1 MLKMIPIQPYRIAI
15 YDVLQIQSTFTIPD
29 HPIDANYLVD
39 AEGDVDLGPTYGK
52 IKVAGM
58 TIEEAKQIIAKK
70 LVVVLQK
77 TEVSVQL
84 AKTSDMQPVTGQYLV
99 GPDGRINLRRYGTL
113 SISGKTVAEA
123 QEAIEK
129 HLAKFF
135 TSPSVS
141 VDVQAF
147 NSQVYYVIT
156 DGAGLGDNIKRMPI
170 CGNETVLDAIA
181 AVGGLSQVSGKKI
194 WIARP
199 SAGNADK
206 GAVLPVD
213 YAGITQRGATATNY
227 QILPGDR
234 IFIEGDPLV
243 AANNALGKKFAPIE
257 RTLGMLSLE
266 THTFYERRGIEQNA
280 AVGEAVKQPQKLLKS
295 EKTEADLSDALY
307 KYLQKVLQTM
317 ESP

>member
-1 MLKMIPIQPYRIAI
+1 
-15 YDVLQIQSTFTIPD
+15 
-29 HPIDANYLVD
+29 
-39 AEGDVDLGPTYGK
+39 
-52 IKVAGM
+52 M
-58 TIEEAKQIIAKK
+58 TIDEATKAIAKK
-70 LVVVLQK
+70 LVGVLK
-77 TEVSVQL
+77 DAEASVQL
-84 AKTSDMQPVTGQYLV
+84 AKTADAQPVTGQYLV

-123 QEAIEK
+123 QETIEK

-141 VDVQAF
+141 VDVQAY

-156 DGAGLGDNIKRMPI
+156 DGAGLGDNVKRMPI

-266 THTFYERRGIEQNA
+266 THTFLERRGIEQNA